1 MLRMDE
7 QKSFFFFFSPKLKS
21 KHKQMEILELKL

>member
-7 QKSFFFFFSPKLKS
+7 QKSFFFFSPKLKS